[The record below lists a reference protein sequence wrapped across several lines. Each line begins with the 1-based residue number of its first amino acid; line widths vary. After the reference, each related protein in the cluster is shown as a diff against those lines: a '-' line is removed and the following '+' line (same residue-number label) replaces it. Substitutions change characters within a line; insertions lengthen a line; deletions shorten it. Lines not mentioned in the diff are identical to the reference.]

1 MTQVAQPAQ
10 PYRAASK
17 PRGLHAA
24 PTPIAK
30 SPRRFHDGGM
40 GLIDQR
46 RHVRRR
52 VDLAARIAPAPDTT
66 AIVDLSEGGAA
77 LAWDI
82 PDSVHVGSTVRLQFL
97 LAGGQSLE
105 LDARVVRIAQGRAGV
120 AFLDTQQ
127 DVVRQL
133 LAEARSAD

>member
-1 MTQVAQPAQ
+1 
-10 PYRAASK
+10 
-17 PRGLHAA
+17 
-24 PTPIAK
+24 
-30 SPRRFHDGGM
+30 M

-52 VDLAARIAPAPDTT
+52 VDLAARVAPTPDTT
-66 AIVDLSEGGAA
+66 AVVDLSEGGAA

-82 PDSVHVGSTVRLQFL
+82 PDSVRVGSTVRLQFL

-105 LDARVVRIAQGRAGV
+105 LDARVVRIAQGQAGV
-120 AFLDTQQ
+120 AFLDAQQ